1 MKTGWIENKETL
13 TFKIELSTNCRRL
26 ILKLI
31 KLITFTEF
39 QVESLYLFSSCQ
51 HILNYIIKK
60 GTSKVKLLI
69 LLSALQ

>member
-39 QVESLYLFSSCQ
+39 QVEFYLVSSCQ

-69 LLSALQ
+69 MLSALQ